1 MQQLSETIEL
11 TSKPGWWA
19 TLREAVRGSE
29 QDFTEGSLRRA
40 IFLLAV
46 PMVLEMSMESLFV
59 IFDIFWVGRLGAAAV
74 ATVGL
79 TESLLSV
86 VYTMAMGLSMGATA
100 IVARRIGEKDTDGAA
115 RAAVQVI
122 YIGLAVSFVL
132 SVLGIAFG
140 PRLLAVM
147 GASPEVLQV
156 GSSYVRVMLGGEV
169 SVIMLFLLNAI
180 FRGAGDA
187 AVAMRVLWLANVF
200 NIILGPCFIYG
211 IGPFP
216 ELGVTGAAVGT
227 TIGRSIGVMFAFS
240 NFWREGGRIT
250 LRPEHWKF
258 RPQLMARIA
267 RLSGSAVVQQFVGIA
282 SWIGLTRIL
291 AGFGDNAVAGYT
303 IGIRWIIFVLL
314 PSWGLCNA
322 AATLVGQSL
331 GAKNPERAEKAVW
344 KACFYNAVIL
354 GGLGLLFILF
364 ARPLVSLFTNVPEV
378 MDYSADCLRIVSY
391 GFVLYGYGM
400 VLAQSFNG
408 AGDTWTPTYL
418 NLITF
423 WVLELPLAYLL
434 AHAFGYG
441 PRGVFWAITIAFS
454 FYAVAGGLIFRRGR
468 WKKVRV

>member
-1 MQQLSETIEL
+1 
-11 TSKPGWWA
+11 
-19 TLREAVRGSE
+19 
-29 QDFTEGSLRRA
+29 
-40 IFLLAV
+40 
-46 PMVLEMSMESLFV
+46 
-59 IFDIFWVGRLGAAAV
+59 
-74 ATVGL
+74 
-79 TESLLSV
+79 
-86 VYTMAMGLSMGATA
+86 
-100 IVARRIGEKDTDGAA
+100 
-115 RAAVQVI
+115 
-122 YIGLAVSFVL
+122 
-132 SVLGIAFG
+132 
-140 PRLLAVM
+140 
-147 GASPEVLQV
+147 
-156 GSSYVRVMLGGEV
+156 
-169 SVIMLFLLNAI
+169 
-180 FRGAGDA
+180 
-187 AVAMRVLWLANVF
+187 
-200 NIILGPCFIYG
+200 
-211 IGPFP
+211 
-216 ELGVTGAAVGT
+216 
-227 TIGRSIGVMFAFS
+227 
-240 NFWREGGRIT
+240 
-250 LRPEHWKF
+250 
-258 RPQLMARIA
+258 
-267 RLSGSAVVQQFVGIA
+267 VVQQFVGIA